1 MDLASQ
7 YRLLTQIQN
16 NPLSFNKPYFPVGSG
31 NYLKTVDPGNF
42 YKAATFAPANANLEN
57 FIKNPTISNAST
69 GKVKTLSSLVTP
81 QTVSSKPSVAQSLG
95 LNVAAN
101 PSWGMGPRK
110 ANVFDNISQAAA
122 PTINSLKNNFGWSK
136 NAGVKA
142 FGKNLGKYATGANAL
157 LQGFDAVGNLGDLSD
172 AQAETDSLLTDI
184 LRSSASNPLASS
196 MLTSDQISMLNKIK
210 RGTYDTEAGF
220 GDVDLMGLL
229 SSAGQGALTGG
240 LMGGLPGALV
250 GGIGGALNSNLE
262 RQAQDQGLINSQ
274 LEGLYQALI
283 DAEQQYK
290 AMRRPNFTGLGIKSQ
305 YQM

>member
-1 MDLASQ
+1 MA
-7 YRLLTQIQN
+7 RK
-16 NPLSFNKPYFPVGSG
+16 NPYGSTYIDPVSG
-31 NYLKTVDPGNF
+31 MQSTIYPPDIVYNADEIIDPVRKSSKRGAGLGNF
-42 YKAATFAPANANLEN
+42 FGKAGN
-57 FIKNPTISNAST
+57 
-69 GKVKTLSSLVTP
+69 TLH
-81 QTVSSKPSVAQSLG
+81 G
-95 LNVAAN
+95 
-101 PSWGMGPRK
+101 
-110 ANVFDNISQAAA
+110 
-122 PTINSLKNNFGWSK
+122 LKNGFGWSK
-136 NAGVKA
+136 NAGAKA
-142 FGKNLGKYATGANAL
+142 FGKNLGNYATGANAL
-157 LQGFDAVGNLGDLSD
+157 MQGFNAVGNLGDVSD
-172 AQAETDSLLTDI
+172 AQAETNSLLTDI

-240 LMGGLPGALV
+240 LMGGIPGALV